1 MQIANDICSLD
12 YLIGTLST
20 AYKGVITSL
29 VAKDFCMTEAGDT
42 IVLKGRI
49 LSLPAGNYEASL
61 IRSGIQLSH
70 TGLEQGYLEI
80 RAERARVMQAKDLQI
95 DILQEGRHIGTFLLK
110 KEYSGGPY
118 VSAVELSDEIKG
130 MDFRLLTA
138 PLRDK
143 IGLLQKAEEIITK
156 IHSPKKDWAAFS
168 ELVHGFLYDTFWSV
182 RKAFYQAFSILVRFS
197 VRAAERADLA
207 VTSKPV
213 ANVLD
218 CIELP
223 LEREED
229 VSQLRSA
236 IGIWL
241 NELAGSTIDL
251 SLQLRQAAPLLR
263 SVHERFPAADIG
275 PVLAVLLGSLR
286 KKLSALPALSPAV
299 LDALRDR
306 MAPDEYGLL
315 ARYGAGGKR
324 DMSEKLAYAGL
335 GREQGAYQE
344 ALDFLVGLDPDAI
357 DDGKM
362 IDAFF
367 DAAARH
373 MSADTATAF
382 SPALSEMVSLLPSL
396 SRRALD
402 TVTANA
408 PAVMEKLISIG
419 RGDVCASLLAEV
431 DRAGP
436 PVAEEIG
443 MNSRVAA
450 VIFRSNNDGLISRY
464 RDMLSRIIIPTAKVR
479 EISTETWA
487 EIVNPLHLERLI
499 KFLDILQLDGEHV
512 RSVLVRVIAN
522 LFVSGVFIP
531 DDRLFQRRISAYL
544 NSGAMSGDF
553 LLNFLLLGRL
563 PAYYNEVGAVSRIR
577 DFSTEIDSWGDDPVL
592 YFLRK
597 QVHVNA
603 SNYNVRL
610 IEKVLT
616 AWVRNDPG
624 LLRDAVPRDVC
635 DNVQPEL
642 FERYSTVIRPL
653 MESLGALDSGG
664 LHIERLLDV
673 PEGEFQRR
681 LGDGD
686 GQLEEIPA
694 KIVLLCR
701 LYQEIVKK
709 YSLVSRNFDRKDI
722 CAALEERLGRIREHS
737 QTVRSPEKTVARE
750 SLYFK
755 RHIAFGIPS
764 VLGTYH
770 EPKFDALAE
779 LMRSDAGISVLLEE
793 IISGI
798 GARGPDFSP
807 DEAGAWLHAL
817 AAASEVLKLHGL
829 GNRQVEELVAIS
841 AEGRLFLSQAVD
853 LLRIWQ
859 KELAWTVEF
868 INHTFHRPLAD
879 ILKQFPKDD
888 LPESLLNLD
897 PSGPDFTNKAAD
909 IIIRDIIN
917 SVPGLVESDRIIEH
931 LLTAFRTR
939 VERGV
944 DDELHSDKPV
954 EDKLY
959 FELDRLTDQDAMRLA
974 PMLGNK
980 AKNLVYL
987 ANKGF
992 RVPAGVVF
1000 SSQLTGRFR
1009 TAPGSAEFIPALK
1022 QAVGSLEDRTGT
1034 AFGDAANPL
1043 FLSVR
1048 SGSYVSMPG
1057 ILSTVLYCGM
1067 NRKTLQ
1073 GFIRMTGDPR
1083 LAWDSYRRF
1092 IEQYAAVVMG
1102 LDVAIFDTIIGEAV
1116 KSFGLMDREG
1126 LDANHLEKVVERY
1139 LAELAARG
1147 RSIPDDV
1154 YEQLQQAVQAIYA
1167 SWYND
1172 RASQFRRATKTSEH
1186 WGTAVT
1192 LMQMVYGN
1200 KAGSGASVFF
1210 TRNPFTYA
1218 EEIYGET
1225 RERATGDELVYG
1237 KQLNRP
1243 LSKDQAHDGRQSL
1256 EEQDPELF
1264 RLHRE
1269 LSREIERA
1277 MGCLPQEVEVTYIGE
1292 GDGLRSISVLQSRRM
1307 EFSEGSRANFDEICR
1322 MESRIIGRG
1331 IGASGGAQS
1340 GAASFA
1346 RSADHALQAHR
1357 RTGMPVILLRT
1368 TASTDDVSLMPVING
1383 IITSSGG
1390 ATSHAAV
1397 LARKFGINAVVA
1409 CIDMTIGTDEQGE
1422 AFARIG
1428 ETLVKEGS
1436 AISIDGAT
1444 GLVFS
1449 GICLDMSKA
1458 ERF

>member
-1 MQIANDICSLD
+1 MQTANDICSLD

-20 AYKGVITSL
+20 AYKGVMTSL

-61 IRSGIQLSH
+61 IRSGVQLVRA
-70 TGLEQGYLEI
+70 GLEQGYFEF
-80 RAERARVMQAKDLQI
+80 RAERERVMQAKDLQV

-110 KEYSGGPY
+110 RERVGGFY
-118 VSAVELSDEIKG
+118 ISAVELSDEIKG

-168 ELVHGFLYDTFWSV
+168 ELMHGFMYDTFWSA
-182 RKAFYQAFSILVRFS
+182 RSAFYQAFPIVVRFS

-218 CIELP
+218 CAALP
-223 LEREED
+223 LERDED
-229 VSQLRSA
+229 VSRLRSA

-251 SLQLRQAAPLLR
+251 SSQLRQAAPLLR
-263 SVHERFPAADIG
+263 SIHERFPAADIG
-275 PVLAVLLGSLR
+275 PVLAGLLGSLR
-286 KKLSALPALSPAV
+286 KKLSALPALSQAV

-306 MAPDEYGLL
+306 MAPGEYGLL
-315 ARYGAGGKR
+315 ARYGAGGR
-324 DMSEKLAYAGL
+324 MALSEKLAHAGQS
-335 GREQGAYQE
+335 REPGAYQE
-344 ALDFLVGLDPDAI
+344 VFDFLVGLDPGAI

-373 MSADTATAF
+373 MSAETAAAF

-396 SRRALD
+396 SKRALD

-419 RGDVCASLLAEV
+419 RGDACASLLADV

-436 PVAEEIG
+436 PITEEIG
-443 MNSRVAA
+443 MNARVAA
-450 VIFRSNNDGLISRY
+450 VILHSNNDGLISQY
-464 RDMLSRIIIPTAKVR
+464 RDMLSRIIVPTAKVR

-499 KFLDILQLDGEHV
+499 KFLDILQLGGGHV
-512 RSVLVRVIAN
+512 RSILVHVIAN

-544 NSGAMSGDF
+544 NSKAMREDF
-553 LLNFLLLGRL
+553 LLNFLFLGKL

-610 IEKVLT
+610 IEKVL
-616 AWVRNDPG
+616 ASWVWNDPG
-624 LLRDAVPRDVC
+624 LLRDAVPRDVY
-635 DNVQPEL
+635 DNVKPEL
-642 FERYSTVIRPL
+642 FVRYSAVIRPFL
-653 MESLGALDSGG
+653 ESLGTLDAAG
-664 LHIERLLDV
+664 LHVERLLDV
-673 PEGEFQRR
+673 PEEEFQKR
-681 LGDGD
+681 LGD

-694 KIVLLCR
+694 KVMLLCR

-722 CAALEERLGRIREHS
+722 GAALAERLEQIRKHS
-737 QTVRSPEKTVARE
+737 KTVLAPEKTLARE

-779 LMRSDAGISVLLEE
+779 LMRNDAGISVLLED

-798 GARGPDFSP
+798 EGRGRDFSP
-807 DEAGAWLHAL
+807 VEAEAWLHAL
-817 AAASEVLKLHGL
+817 AVAAEVLKLHGL
-829 GNRQVEELVAIS
+829 GSRQVEELVAIS
-841 AEGRLFLSQAVD
+841 AQSRLFLSQAAD
-853 LLRIWQ
+853 LLRMWQ
-859 KELAWTVEF
+859 KELAGIVEF
-868 INHTFHRPLAD
+868 INHTFHRPLTD

-888 LPESLLNLD
+888 LPEYLMNLD

-909 IIIRDIIN
+909 IIIRDIIS

-931 LLTAFRTR
+931 LLTAFRAR
-939 VERGV
+939 VEHGA
-944 DDELHSDKPV
+944 DDELHSDQPE
-954 EDKLY
+954 EDKQY
-959 FELDRLTDQDAMRLA
+959 FELDRLTDQEAMRLA

-987 ANKGF
+987 ANRGF
-992 RVPAGVVF
+992 RVPAGVAF
-1000 SSQLTGRFR
+1000 SARLTELFR
-1009 TAPGSAEFIPALK
+1009 TGPPGNEEFIPMLK
-1022 QAVGSLEDRTGT
+1022 QAVKSIEDRTGMH
-1034 AFGDAANPL
+1034 FGDAVNPL

-1067 NRKTLQ
+1067 NEKTLR
-1073 GFIRMTGDPR
+1073 GFMNVTNDPR

-1092 IEQYAAVVMG
+1092 IEHYAAVVMG
-1102 LDVAIFDTIIGEAV
+1102 FDGTIFDTILNEAV
-1116 KSFGLMDREG
+1116 KGFGLSDPEELG
-1126 LDANHLEKVVERY
+1126 AGHLEEVVERY
-1139 LAELAARG
+1139 RAELAARG

-1154 YEQLQQAVQAIYA
+1154 YEQLQQAVRAIYV
-1167 SWYND
+1167 SWYGD
-1172 RASQFRRATKTSEH
+1172 RAAQFRRATKTSEH

-1200 KAGSGASVFF
+1200 RESSGASVFF

-1243 LSKDQAHDGRQSL
+1243 LSKDRAHDGRQSL
-1256 EEQDPELF
+1256 EERDPELY

-1269 LSREIERA
+1269 LAREIEQA
-1277 MGCLPQEVEVTYIGE
+1277 MGGLPQEVEVTYTREQGGARPIF
-1292 GDGLRSISVLQSRRM
+1292 VLQSR
-1307 EFSEGSRANFDEICR
+1307 
-1322 MESRIIGRG
+1322 
-1331 IGASGGAQS
+1331 
-1340 GAASFA
+1340 
-1346 RSADHALQAHR
+1346 
-1357 RTGMPVILLRT
+1357 
-1368 TASTDDVSLMPVING
+1368 
-1383 IITSSGG
+1383 
-1390 ATSHAAV
+1390 
-1397 LARKFGINAVVA
+1397 
-1409 CIDMTIGTDEQGE
+1409 
-1422 AFARIG
+1422 
-1428 ETLVKEGS
+1428 
-1436 AISIDGAT
+1436 
-1444 GLVFS
+1444 
-1449 GICLDMSKA
+1449 
-1458 ERF
+1458 